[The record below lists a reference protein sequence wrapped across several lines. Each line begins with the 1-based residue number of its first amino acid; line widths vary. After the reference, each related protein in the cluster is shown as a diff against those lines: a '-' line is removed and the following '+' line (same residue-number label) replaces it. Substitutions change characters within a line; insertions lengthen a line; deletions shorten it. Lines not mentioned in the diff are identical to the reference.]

1 MSALTG
7 KFIEKSNVKYLD
19 LTPFF
24 PVSPF
29 FPVYLDLTPFFPV
42 PIQSCPPCY
51 HSFTDSSV
59 SETEE
64 VTMVVIPSDVEGPL
78 RNTLITLPQ

>member
-7 KFIEKSNVKYLD
+7 KFIEKSNVK
-19 LTPFF
+19 
-24 PVSPF
+24 
-29 FPVYLDLTPFFPV
+29 YLDLTPFFPV